1 MGQQLFIL
9 KRFSWSLAGVLFFLN
24 LNAEAQNYAKI
35 DSLNAALLQISS
47 DPEKADTYNQLA
59 WEYHEIS
66 QYDSLLNCAEQ
77 ALMVSKKS
85 SYDRGKIVAINYIG
99 LYHYITGNYIQTIRH
114 CENALL
120 LSKEIGYLHGVAD
133 AYNYMGLAY
142 TDRGNYVKAI
152 EYQQKFLEISQKI
165 GDKKGI
171 ADAHSNIGLAYL
183 KQEIYEKA
191 MFYYTQALGLHK
203 EINNKSGIGYTLHNI
218 GTIYQNQGNF
228 EEALR
233 YFQQTLKVREEIEDK
248 RGIIYLLITTS
259 EIYQEQGKYQQAIT
273 SALDGLEKSDALGF
287 KWGKVAS
294 LTAIGHNYQDLH
306 QYAQAI
312 KYLSNALE
320 TAREIRALDQAERA
334 CKLLH
339 ECYFQLGKFKIAY
352 NYQALYNQYKDSLNK
367 EEQVRKVAQIE
378 SSYEIA
384 RKDAENKL
392 LAQENFVKDLQ
403 IKRQNTI
410 FLSVLA
416 IVGMLIGFVYV
427 LYRGNIRRKH
437 TNLQL
442 SQKNK
447 EISLQQE
454 EIMAQSEQILQ
465 QNRELAKAN
474 EILAELNQEK
484 DSLIGVVAHDLRSPL
499 NKVKGFTELIP
510 LSGPVNEEQDYY
522 LKLIDEVVDSGNR
535 LIAEL
540 LEVSNL
546 DNFNTHFHIAP
557 LELHSFVE
565 ELIHNYE
572 LPAQKKQI
580 RINLKHN
587 DEEMMIHTDRDA
599 LRRILDNLLS
609 NALKFSSKENQIQVR
624 LYHHEKVT
632 RISVKDEGPGIH
644 EDDRKKLFKKFQ
656 KLAARPT
663 GGESSTGLGLYIV
676 KVLTERL
683 GGTVSVISE
692 PEKGAEFIVKIPTCR
707 NEKTVV

>member
-1 MGQQLFIL
+1 MSQQLFIL
-9 KRFSWSLAGVLFFLN
+9 KRLFWSLAGVLFFLN

-35 DSLNAALLQISS
+35 DSLHAALLQISS
-47 DPEKADTYNQLA
+47 DIEKADVYNQLA

-66 QYDSLLNCAEQ
+66 QYDSLLNCAER

-85 SYDRGKIVAINYIG
+85 GYDRGKIAALNYIG
-99 LYHYITGNYIQTIRH
+99 LYHYITSNYIQAIEH

-120 LSKEIGYLHGVAD
+120 LSKEIGYLRGIAD
-133 AYNYMGLAY
+133 AYNYMGLTY
-142 TDRGNYVKAI
+142 IDRGNYVKAI
-152 EYQQKFLEISQKI
+152 EYQQNFLETSQKI

-183 KQEIYEKA
+183 KQEMYEKA
-191 MFYYTQALGLHK
+191 MFYYTQALELHK
-203 EINNKSGIGYTLHNI
+203 EINHKSGIGYTLHSI
-218 GTIYQNQGNF
+218 GTIYQRKGNF

-233 YFQQTLKVREEIEDK
+233 YFHQTMKVREEIEDK
-248 RGIIYLLITTS
+248 RGIIYLFITTS
-259 EIYQEQGKYQQAIT
+259 EIYQEQGNYQQAIDY
-273 SALDGLEKSDALGF
+273 ALDGLKKSDALDY
-287 KWGKVAS
+287 KWGKIAS
-294 LTAIGHNYQDLH
+294 LIAIGHNYQYLH

-312 KYLSNALE
+312 EYLSDALHI
-320 TAREIRALDQAERA
+320 AREIRALDHAERTS
-334 CKLLH
+334 KLLH
-339 ECYFQLGKFKIAY
+339 ECYFQVGKYEKAY
-352 NYQALYNQYKDSLNK
+352 NYQALYNQYKDSLNQ
-367 EEQVRKVAQIE
+367 EEQIRMLSQME

-384 RKDAENKL
+384 RKEAENKL

-410 FLSVLA
+410 FLSILA
-416 IVGMLIGFVYV
+416 IVALLIGFVYA
-427 LYRGNIRRKH
+427 LYRGNVRRKH
-437 TNLQL
+437 VNLQL
-442 SQKNK
+442 SQKNQ
-447 EISLQQE
+447 EINLQKE

-474 EILAELNQEK
+474 EVLAELNQEK
-484 DSLIGVVAHDLRSPL
+484 DNLIGVVAHDLRAPL

-510 LSGPVNEEQDYY
+510 LSGSVNEEQDYY
-522 LKLIDEVVDSGNR
+522 LKMIDEVVDSGNR

-546 DNFNTHFHIAP
+546 DNFNTQFHIAP

-565 ELIHNYE
+565 ELIHNYG
-572 LPAQKKQI
+572 LPALKKQI
-580 RINLKHN
+580 RINLEHN

-609 NALKFSSKENQIQVR
+609 NALKFSPKNNQVQVR

-632 RISVKDEGPGIH
+632 QISVKDGGPGIND
-644 EDDRKKLFKKFQ
+644 DDRKKLFKKFQ

-676 KVLTERL
+676 KVLTDRL
-683 GGTVSVISE
+683 GGTVSVTSE
-692 PEKGAEFIVKIPTCR
+692 PGKGAEFIVKLPTCR
-707 NEKTVV
+707 NETIVI